1 MFPYGINTFFWYKY
15 LGRPKLY
22 TMATRLQG
30 KILQIITNYYFHTF
44 DIKLM
49 VISLKAATLGL
60 TTSRRAG
67 YVRNYSL
74 IFLDTALMTIQV
86 MPDPKNPE
94 AHL

>member
-1 MFPYGINTFFWYKY
+1 
-15 LGRPKLY
+15 
-22 TMATRLQG
+22 MATRLQG

-49 VISLKAATLGL
+49 VISLKTATLGL
-60 TTSRRAG
+60 TTSWQAG

-86 MPDPKNPE
+86 MSDPKNPE
-94 AHL
+94 THL